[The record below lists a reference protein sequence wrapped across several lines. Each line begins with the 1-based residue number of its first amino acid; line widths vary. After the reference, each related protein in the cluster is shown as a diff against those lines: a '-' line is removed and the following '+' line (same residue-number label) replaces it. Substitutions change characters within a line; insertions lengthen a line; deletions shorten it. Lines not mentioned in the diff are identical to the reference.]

1 MKDTGFACREDR
13 RHEEVRHRSISI
25 SNNIRNGISDTISN
39 KPLYG
44 LDYLEVGENQTVLK
58 VYFIGKPPDEISKES
73 LVIEGGTRIRDI
85 QVDDHPIIK
94 ESGSESYL
102 EINVNHPGDFSTYVL
117 KIVELDEKGR
127 PTDLPKK
134 DFDPLYASLEFSF
147 KAGCP
152 SSLDCKPKEV
162 VSPPRLIEPDIS
174 YLAKDYASFRQLILD
189 RMALILPEWKERH
202 PPDLGMALVE
212 ILAYAGDHLSY
223 YQDAVATEAYL
234 DTARQRISVRRH
246 VRLVDYRM
254 HEGCNARTWV
264 FVETDQDIAS
274 GSEDIY
280 LRHVNFLTK
289 LPPEHNL
296 HVGMIDED
304 DLNSV
309 PSGSYEVFLP
319 LEDDDYSLR
328 EGDIDLEG
336 MVLRLRE
343 DLEAANDENLTPH
356 DKISAFLLRSLSE
369 TTKKLLNHFRLSG
382 AKREELCASLCAD
395 LNRIMQGSLF
405 DSDLFS
411 NLDFRQETKKL
422 ADKALSGADLVHFN
436 RLLLEDVLEEI
447 SRKGTLRLFKAHNSI
462 NFYTWGSE
470 ECCLPI
476 GATRAT
482 LKDEWLEGSEEED
495 VEVEAGEVEVEEV
508 VVEAGEEARGSIRQQ
523 AKKPP
528 EPQVISPRVRR
539 LRLRKGDYLLLEEVK
554 GPRTGVEGDADP
566 SKRHVVQLTK
576 VTPSLDPVFNQPLV
590 GIEWAKEDAL
600 PFSICIS
607 AIERPTGVPPRC
619 HLLEG
624 ISVAR
629 GNLIL
634 ADHGRSHKETL
645 GIVEEK
651 AKVRKCLAKYL
662 PEDTT
667 VEPDIFRPQV
677 SRLPLTFSQPIQRDS
692 PAAKMLM
699 QNPREA
705 LPCLKLYA
713 ETGGAG
719 GSDEAVEWLAVAD
732 LLESRRLDRHFM
744 VEMDNEGRA
753 HLRFGDG
760 ELGRKPEVGT
770 EFKTVYRIGNGPAGN
785 IGRDMISHIVFRGI
799 SLNGIALRPRNPLP
813 AVGGTSAE
821 EMENVKLF
829 APHAFRKDLQRAV
842 TANDYARLAQ
852 RHPGVQRAAASLR
865 WTGNWHEV
873 MVAIDPLGAVEAGDE
888 LLLDIERY
896 LFKYK
901 SMGHDLVVKKAS
913 YVPLDIEMT
922 ICVLPDY
929 LRGQVEAELKE
940 VFCNRILRD
949 GGLGFFH
956 PDRLSF
962 GEGIYLSRIVAAAQA
977 VPGVE
982 SVIIDRF
989 QRLFEP
995 PNQEIERGILP
1006 LSPMEIARLDNDPSF
1021 PENGKLVLNVL
1032 GGR

>member
-13 RHEEVRHRSISI
+13 RHEEVRHRSIGNSSI
-25 SNNIRNGISDTISN
+25 NSVSNS
-39 KPLYG
+39 PLYG
-44 LDYLEVGENQTVLK
+44 LSYLEVGENQMVLK

-85 QVDDHPIIK
+85 QIDDQPIIK

-117 KIVELDEKGR
+117 KVVELDEKGR
-127 PTDLPKK
+127 PTDLPRK

-152 SSLDCKPKEV
+152 SSLDCKPKDV
-162 VSPPRLIEPDIS
+162 ISPSKLIEPDIS

-234 DTARQRISVRRH
+234 DTARQRISVCRH

-264 FVETDQDIAS
+264 FVETDQDIAN

-280 LRHVNFLTK
+280 LRDVYFLTK
-289 LPPEHNL
+289 LPPGHNL
-296 HVGMIDED
+296 QGGIIEED
-304 DLNSV
+304 DLKSV
-309 PSGSYEVFLP
+309 PSGSYEVFQP

-328 EGDIDLEG
+328 DGDIDLEG
-336 MVLRLRE
+336 MVLRLIG
-343 DLEAANDENLTPH
+343 DLEASNDDLTPR
-356 DKISAFLLRSLSE
+356 DKISAFLLRRLSE
-369 TTKKLLNHFRLSG
+369 TTKKLLKHFRLSG
-382 AKREELCASLCAD
+382 DSQEELCAALCAD
-395 LNRIMQGSLF
+395 LNRIMQGSLY
-405 DSDLFS
+405 DSNLFS
-411 NLDFRQETKKL
+411 NLDLREETRKL
-422 ADKALSGADLVHFN
+422 ADKSLSGTDLVHFN
-436 RLLLEDVLEEI
+436 RLLLEDALEEI
-447 SRKGTLRLFKAHNSI
+447 SKKGTLRLFYAHNNI
-462 NFYTWGSE
+462 NFYTWGCE

-482 LKDEWLEGSEEED
+482 LRDEWLEVGKEED

-508 VVEAGEEARGSIRQQ
+508 VIEAGEEARGSTRQYM
-523 AKKPP
+523 KKPT
-528 EPQVISPRVRR
+528 EPQVSRPHTRR

-576 VTPSLDPVFNQPLV
+576 VIPSLDPVFNQPV
-590 GIEWAKEDAL
+590 VEVEWAKEDAL

-607 AIERPTGVPPRC
+607 AVERPAGVPPRC
-619 HLLEG
+619 QLLEG

-634 ADHGRSHKETL
+634 ADHGRSYREPL
-645 GIVEEK
+645 GTVEEK

-667 VEPDIFRPQV
+667 VEPDLFRPQIP
-677 SRLPLTFSQPIQRDS
+677 RLPLTFSQPIQRNS
-692 PAAKMLM
+692 SAAKMLM

-713 ETGGAG
+713 ETGGTG
-719 GSDEAVEWLAVAD
+719 DSDEAVEWLAVAD
-732 LLESRRLDRHFM
+732 PLESRRLDRHFM
-744 VEMDNEGRA
+744 VEMDNDGRA

-760 ELGRKPEVGT
+760 ELGRRPEVGMK
-770 EFKTVYRIGNGPAGN
+770 FKAVYRIGNGPAGN
-785 IGRDMISHIVFRGI
+785 IGRDMISNIVLRNI
-799 SLNGIALRPRNPLP
+799 SLKGIALRPRNPLP

-842 TANDYARLAQ
+842 TANDYARLAE
-852 RHPGVQRAAASLR
+852 RHPGVQRAAAAIR

-901 SMGHDLVVKKAS
+901 SMGHDLVVKRAS

-922 ICVLPDY
+922 ICVQPDY
-929 LRGQVEAELKE
+929 LLGQVEAELKE
-940 VFCNRILRD
+940 VFSNRMLAN

-962 GEGIYLSRIVAAAQA
+962 GEGIYLSRIVAVAQA

-982 SVIIDRF
+982 SVIIDKF
-989 QRLFEP
+989 QRLFES

-1006 LSPMEIARLDNDPSF
+1006 LSPMEIARLDNNPSF
-1021 PENGKLVLNVL
+1021 PENGKLVINLK